1 MSQTCHE
8 ETCPQITSMG
18 SRGILSNF
26 RIELSMRCD
35 KVPEGAARC
44 CSVDTFSISPNPI
57 IDPLAWYGERI
68 DATSG
73 WKFVRKHCWLTNLRR
88 HG

>member
-1 MSQTCHE
+1 MRRHAPKSH
-8 ETCPQITSMG
+8 PWA
-18 SRGILSNF
+18 RDGILSNF

-35 KVPEGAARC
+35 KVPEGAAQC
-44 CSVDTFSISPNPI
+44 CGVDTFSISPNPI
-57 IDPLAWYGERI
+57 IDPLVVPRERI

-73 WKFVRKHCWLTNLRR
+73 RKFVRKHCWLTNLRR

>member
-1 MSQTCHE
+1 MW
-8 ETCPQITSMG
+8 
-18 SRGILSNF
+18 SRARRRRQQCWLNWLP
-26 RIELSMRCD
+26 RI
-35 KVPEGAARC
+35 ANN
-44 CSVDTFSISPNPI
+44 VDTFSISPNPI
-57 IDPLAWYGERI
+57 IDPLAWYDERI